1 MDGRFRSWIAALVLG
16 RVPLGLPL
24 DREVVLVKWRT
35 LKAPLEMRPV
45 PPELPLDLDVVVVT
59 WHSLGEAREIERVP
73 LGLPLDS
80 MVVAEWRSLK
90 AALELG
96 REPLAL
102 PLDLDVVVVRWHP
115 MDALMCCWG
124 EKSSLLAAWD
134 RVEDLFDEAF
144 LLVGRKKSINEDD
157 LEDLDWPD
165 VGKLGPV
172 IREMG
177 LCCDLPERPTRKIL
191 IVAGGDSN
199 SVVT

>member
-1 MDGRFRSWIAALVLG
+1 MDGRFGSWIAALVLG
-16 RVPLGLPL
+16 RVPLELPL
-24 DREVVLVKWRT
+24 EREVVLVEWRT
-35 LKAPLEMRPV
+35 LKAPLERRRV
-45 PPELPLDLDVVVVT
+45 PPELPMDLDMVVVT
-59 WHSLGEAREIERVP
+59 WRSLGEAREIDRVP

-80 MVVAEWRSLK
+80 VVVVEWRSVK
-90 AALELG
+90 AALKLG
-96 REPLAL
+96 REPLAS
-102 PLDLDVVVVRWHP
+102 PLDLDVVVVRWRP
-115 MDALMCCWG
+115 TGALMCRWG

-134 RVEDLFDEAF
+134 RLEELFDGAF

-157 LEDLDWPD
+157 LVDLVRPD

-191 IVAGGDSN
+191 IVEGGDSN